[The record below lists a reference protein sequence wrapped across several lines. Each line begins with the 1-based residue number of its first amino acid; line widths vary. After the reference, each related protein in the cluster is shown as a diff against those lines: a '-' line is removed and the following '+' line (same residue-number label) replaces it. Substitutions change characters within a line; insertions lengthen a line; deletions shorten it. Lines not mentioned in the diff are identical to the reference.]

1 MPMETLI
8 YVVGLVL
15 TLGALGG
22 LGVLAVG
29 ELRVRSLR
37 RNRLAAAGTAPA
49 APGGG
54 RPGPLVE
61 KSGGAFAEQV
71 LSTVRTLG
79 QQSAVRDP
87 VAVSQ
92 LRSKL
97 MQAGFYSREAPVIFL
112 GVKAVALALAT
123 VGVMFTMPAIIGKK
137 GGNLGAL
144 ALAVGVSLVAIY
156 GPEFVLKNRKTS
168 REREYSEGFP
178 DLLDLLVASVEAGLS
193 LDAAVTRVTEELERR
208 YPNLTVHL
216 RFLVLELRAGRA
228 RKDAWSAFADRLG
241 IDDARALATML
252 RQAEEMGTSL
262 GETLS
267 VFSAD
272 MRAKRM
278 LRAEEKALGLSAKL
292 TVPLILFIFP
302 ALLGALMLPAAAR
315 LMHVFSKNGGLG
327 G

>member
-1 MPMETLI
+1 MTIETMI
-8 YVVGLVL
+8 YIAGLAL

-22 LGVLAVG
+22 LSWLGFG
-29 ELRVRSLR
+29 ELRVRALR
-37 RNRLAAAGTAPA
+37 RSRLAGAGSTVS
-49 APGGG
+49 
-54 RPGPLVE
+54 GPSPRRDLR
-61 KSGGAFAEQV
+61 SGGVIGDQLLGA
-71 LSTVRTLG
+71 VRRLG

-87 VAVSQ
+87 AKVSL
-92 LRSKL
+92 LRSRL
-97 MQAGFYSREAPVIFL
+97 MQAGFYAREAPVIFL
-112 GVKAVALALAT
+112 GVKAAALAVAT
-123 VGVMFTMPAIIGKK
+123 VGVVLVLPMMIGQE
-137 GGNLGAL
+137 GGNFGGL
-144 ALAVGVSLVAIY
+144 ALAVGLALVALY
-156 GPEFVLKNRKTS
+156 GPEFVLKQRKST
-168 REREYSEGFP
+168 REREYLEGFP

-193 LDAAVTRVTEELERR
+193 LDSAVTRVTEELDRR

-228 RKDAWSAFADRLG
+228 RKEAWSAFADRLG

-267 VFSAD
+267 VFSTD
-272 MRAKRM
+272 MRQKRM

-315 LMHVFSKNGGLG
+315 LMKVFSGQG
-327 G
+327 

>member
-1 MPMETLI
+1 MGGMSLETMI
-8 YVVGLVL
+8 YLAGLVL
-15 TLGALGG
+15 TLS
-22 LGVLAVG
+22 AVG
-29 ELRVRSLR
+29 GVVWIGASELRVRALR
-37 RNRLAAAGTAPA
+37 RSRLANAGAAAAGGGPGLVQK
-49 APGGG
+49 PGGLFG
-54 RPGPLVE
+54 DQ
-61 KSGGAFAEQV
+61 FM
-71 LSTVRTLG
+71 STVRRLG

-87 VAVSQ
+87 AKVSL
-92 LRSKL
+92 LRSRL
-97 MQAGFYSREAPVIFL
+97 MQAGFHAREAPVIFL
-112 GVKAVALALAT
+112 GIKALALAGAT
-123 VGVMFTMPAIIGKK
+123 LGVVLTLPAMFGHK
-137 GGNLGAL
+137 GGEFAAL
-144 ALAVGVSLVAIY
+144 ALAVGLALAALY
-156 GPEFVLKNRKTS
+156 GPDFVLKRRKST
-168 REREYSEGFP
+168 REREYAEGFP

-193 LDAAVTRVTEELERR
+193 LDAAVLRVTEELARR

-228 RKDAWSAFADRLG
+228 RKDAWTAFADRLG

-302 ALLGALMLPAAAR
+302 ALLGSLMLPAAAR
-315 LMHVFSKNGGLG
+315 LMQVFGNGTPH
-327 G
+327 

>member
-1 MPMETLI
+1 MDLQTII
-8 YVVGLVL
+8 YLVGLVL
-15 TLGALGG
+15 TVGALGG
-22 LGVLAVG
+22 IAVLGVG
-29 ELRVRSLR
+29 ELRVRALR
-37 RNRLAAAGTAPA
+37 RSRLAGAGAGATAPIRGA
-49 APGGG
+49 E
-54 RPGPLVE
+54 PLVD
-61 KSGGAFAEQV
+61 KSGGGLGEQ
-71 LSTVRTLG
+71 LMGTVRRLG

-87 VAVSQ
+87 AKVSL
-92 LRSKL
+92 LRSRL

-112 GVKAVALALAT
+112 GIKAAAVAAATLAVVLTLPMLMA
-123 VGVMFTMPAIIGKK
+123 KK
-137 GGNLGAL
+137 GGNMGGLMV
-144 ALAVGVSLVAIY
+144 AVVVSLIALY
-156 GPEFVLKNRKTS
+156 GPEWVLKQRKTS

-252 RQAEEMGTSL
+252 RQAEDMGTSL

-267 VFSAD
+267 VFSTD
-272 MRAKRM
+272 MRQKRM

-302 ALLGALMLPAAAR
+302 SLLGALMLPAVAR
-315 LMHVFSKNGGLG
+315 LAHVFGDK
-327 G
+327 

>member
-1 MPMETLI
+1 MGGLSIETLV
-8 YVVGLVL
+8 YFAGLAL
-15 TLGALGG
+15 TLA
-22 LGVLAVG
+22 AVG
-29 ELRVRSLR
+29 GAAWMGVAELRVRAQR
-37 RNRLAAAGTAPA
+37 RTRLAGAAAGGGAAPA
-49 APGGG
+49 
-54 RPGPLVE
+54 VE
-61 KSGGAFAEQV
+61 KPRGAIGEQV
-71 LSTVRTLG
+71 ISTVRRLG

-87 VAVSQ
+87 AKVSL
-92 LRSKL
+92 LRSRL
-97 MQAGFYSREAPVIFL
+97 MQAGFYAREAPVIFL
-112 GVKAVALALAT
+112 GVKAVALGIATLAVVLT
-123 VGVMFTMPAIIGKK
+123 LPAMISHK
-137 GGNLGAL
+137 GGNML
-144 ALAVGVSLVAIY
+144 ALGLAVAVSLAALY
-156 GPEFVLKNRKTS
+156 GPDFVLKSRRTN

-208 YPNLTVHL
+208 YPNLTIHL

-228 RKDAWSAFADRLG
+228 RKDAWSAFAERLG

-315 LMHVFSKNGGLG
+315 LVRVFGHGTPGG
-327 G
+327 